1 MIVTQV
7 PFASVLCFLAT
18 FIDMITLEFQQPFEA
33 GGEGILCVSLLKNR
47 RGSENSFDL
56 PNQNL
61 TSNGNGI
68 GGIADG
74 DSC

>member
-1 MIVTQV
+1 
-7 PFASVLCFLAT
+7 
-18 FIDMITLEFQQPFEA
+18 MITLEFQQPFEA